1 LQEDEREAQAWPR
14 ILEENVSGQS
24 QGSCCL
30 KVDCQRG
37 KEQSFLEIKGKSD
50 QTNFGTNDLAN
61 EILA

>member
-50 QTNFGTNDLAN
+50 
-61 EILA
+61 